1 MKQIMRAIIRTAT
14 FSTTTN
20 PIRMKTNPESDVIP
34 FPTKPRILTRSE
46 HNISRDNISSAA
58 LKVLYRLKQ
67 ADYQAY
73 LVGGGVRDLLLG
85 REPKDFDIATDAQ
98 PEQVRELFRNCRLI
112 GRRFRLAHVHFGQE
126 IIEVAT
132 FRADAAD
139 EGDRV
144 ISDGMILR
152 DNVYGSLDDDVWR
165 RDFTVNALYYNI
177 EDFSVVDYVNGVEDV
192 KAGRLRLIGDP
203 EERYREDP
211 VRMLRAVRFA
221 TKLGFTIDKTSEAP
235 IFELGQL
242 LKDIPA
248 ARLLEETNK
257 LFMSGYALQSFEQ
270 LRHMGLFNYLFPQVE
285 ESLAKQE
292 GGFPHTLIMKALENT
307 DARINIGKPV
317 NPAFLFSVM
326 LWQPMNDL
334 REHYLKNGASPF
346 DAERLAADTVIS
358 RQIATVAIPRRL
370 TTMIREI
377 WALQSRLLQ
386 RQGKRPFAL
395 LANKRFRAAYDFL
408 LLRSQAGEVETELA
422 DWWTEFQ
429 DANDDRREAM
439 QSQLPTDP
447 GRKRKR
453 RPRRRKPR
461 SKASD

>member
-1 MKQIMRAIIRTAT
+1 M
-14 FSTTTN
+14 STE
-20 PIRMKTNPESDVIP
+20 PKSAVIP
-34 FPTKPRILTRSE
+34 FPAKPRIIPRSE
-46 HNISRDNISSAA
+46 HTISRNHISSAA

-67 ADYQAY
+67 ANYAAY

-132 FRADAAD
+132 FRADASND
-139 EGDRV
+139 GDRV

-152 DNVYGSLDDDVWR
+152 DNVYGSIDDDVWR

-177 EDFSVVDYVNGVEDV
+177 EDFSVVDYVGGVEDV

-203 EERYREDP
+203 EARYREDP

-221 TKLGFTIDKTSEAP
+221 TKLGFTIDAGSEQP
-235 IFELGQL
+235 IFKLAHL

-248 ARLLEETNK
+248 ARLLEEANK
-257 LFMSGYALQSFEQ
+257 LFMSGSALQSFEHM
-270 LRHMGLFNYLFPQVE
+270 RHYGLFDYLFPQVE
-285 ESLAKQE
+285 AALSQE
-292 GGFPHTLIMKALENT
+292 EEGFPHTLIMKALKNT
-307 DARINIGKPV
+307 DERINIGKPV

-326 LWQPMNDL
+326 LWQPMRDL
-334 REHYLKNGASPF
+334 QDHYQKNGAPAF
-346 DAERLAADTVIS
+346 EAHRLAADTVIS

-377 WALQSRLLQ
+377 WDLQTRLLN
-386 RQGKRPFAL
+386 RRGKRPFAL
-395 LANKRFRAAYDFL
+395 LNNKRFRAAYDFL
-408 LLRSQAGEVETELA
+408 LLRAETGEVDQALA

-429 DANDDRREAM
+429 EASDERRDAM
-439 QSQLPTDP
+439 QSELPAEQP
-447 GRKRKR
+447 RRRKR
-453 RPRRRKPR
+453 RPRRRKAR
-461 SKASD
+461 KKSAE